1 MADLNKLM
9 KDMDSVSPF
18 TFAFLA
24 VELTVEP
31 ELRLGRQKLI
41 LNQETMQ
48 VVGATWGFLDSR

>member
-1 MADLNKLM
+1 M
-9 KDMDSVSPF
+9 KDIVDSVSPL

-41 LNQETMQ
+41 LSQGTMQ
-48 VVGATWGFLDSR
+48 VVGATWGFLDNR